1 MLRMTINLGKTS
13 HATDFKSVKV
23 TKKSF
28 QVRLISWEYTPDSA
42 NGLGW
47 EDELI
52 VNVCNSFFKEKCK
65 TSTDTVNKWKSIT
78 IRYQNLLPLG
88 KL

>member
-42 NGLGW
+42 NGLG
-47 EDELI
+47 
-52 VNVCNSFFKEKCK
+52 
-65 TSTDTVNKWKSIT
+65 
-78 IRYQNLLPLG
+78 
-88 KL
+88 